1 MEDQITK
8 KINNMV
14 ASELSAYPDAR
25 KNAKLSLEEK
35 EDEDKRKKP
44 EDYLI
49 DPDDIKQIYLLA
61 KNKKLSANKIKEKM
75 KDFLKEPEELKD
87 FLRSIVDNR
96 QKKSENKE
104 ATGAVSAGSYSAP
117 LFSGEEPEKVEPKK
131 VETKESTSTAS
142 SGAYESP
149 AAWAKSTSTKH
160 WRNAKANY
168 MPGAKRVQVKKKC
181 KKFPYCNQG
190 DIGALNIFE
199 NEMLNNVIKNISN
212 KYDLHEDFIIE
223 IISKEINKRI
233 YK

>member
-1 MEDQITK
+1 MEDEITK

-35 EDEDKRKKP
+35 EDEDNRKKP

-49 DPDDIKQIYLLA
+49 DPDDMKQIYLLA

-87 FLRSIVDNR
+87 FLRSIVNNR

-104 ATGAVSAGSYSAP
+104 ATGAASTGAYSAP
-117 LFSGEEPEKVEPKK
+117 LFSGEEPKK
-131 VETKESTSTAS
+131 VETKEATSTAS

-199 NEMLNNVIKNISN
+199 NEMLSNVVKNISN

>member
-1 MEDQITK
+1 MADEITK
-8 KINNMV
+8 KINDIV
-14 ASELSAYPDAR
+14 SSELSKYPETR
-25 KNAKLSLEEK
+25 KNAKISLEEK
-35 EDEDKRKKP
+35 ENEDKRKKP

-49 DPDDIKQIYLLA
+49 NSDDMKQIYLLA
-61 KNKKLSANKIKEKM
+61 KNKKLSANKIKQKM

-87 FLRSIVDNR
+87 FLKSIVDSK

-104 ATGAVSAGSYSAP
+104 ATGAASAGAYSAP
-117 LFSGEEPEKVEPKK
+117 LFSGEEPKK
-131 VETKESTSTAS
+131 VETKEATSTAS
-142 SGAYESP
+142 SGSYESP

-199 NEMLNNVIKNISN
+199 NETLNNVIKKISN
-212 KYDLHEDFIIE
+212 KYDLHEDFVKE

-233 YK
+233 NK

>member
-1 MEDQITK
+1 MKDDLKKMFNDAVSSELNKYPYTK
-8 KINNMV
+8 KHIMLEDNN
-14 ASELSAYPDAR
+14 ER
-25 KNAKLSLEEK
+25 N
-35 EDEDKRKKP
+35 KP

-49 DPDDIKQIYLLA
+49 DSDDMKKIYLLA

-75 KDFLKEPEELKD
+75 KDYLKEPDELKD

-104 ATGAVSAGSYSAP
+104 ATGAVSAGAYSAP
-117 LFSGEEPEKVEPKK
+117 LFSGEEPKK
-131 VETKESTSTAS
+131 VEAKEATSTAS
-142 SGAYESP
+142 SGSYETNKI
-149 AAWAKSTSTKH
+149 WAKSMSGKH

-199 NEMLNNVIKNISN
+199 NEMLNNVVKRISN
-212 KYDLHEDFIIE
+212 RYELHEDFIKE
-223 IISKEINKRI
+223 IISKEINKTSN
-233 YK
+233 K

>member
-1 MEDQITK
+1 MKDDLKKLFNDAVSSELNKYPNTK
-8 KINNMV
+8 KHLM
-14 ASELSAYPDAR
+14 L
-25 KNAKLSLEEK
+25 
-35 EDEDKRKKP
+35 EDKNERNKP

-49 DPDDIKQIYLLA
+49 DSDDMKKIYLLA

-75 KDFLKEPEELKD
+75 KDYLKEPDELKD

-104 ATGAVSAGSYSAP
+104 ATGAVSAGAYSAP
-117 LFSGEEPEKVEPKK
+117 LFSGEEPKK
-131 VETKESTSTAS
+131 VETKEATSTAS
-142 SGAYESP
+142 SGSYETNKI
-149 AAWAKSTSTKH
+149 WAKSMSGKH

-199 NEMLNNVIKNISN
+199 NEMLNNVVKRISN
-212 KYDLHEDFIIE
+212 RYELHEDFIKE
-223 IISKEINKRI
+223 IISKEINKTSN
-233 YK
+233 K